1 MCGIVGF
8 APVKENGAEIL
19 KQMMDRI
26 AHRGPDGEGQ
36 FVDEYVALGHR
47 RLSIIDLAGGTQP
60 MATEHLV
67 VVFNG
72 EIYNYLELKKELE
85 NKGHH
90 FKTNS
95 DTEVL
100 LHGYEEYH
108 YEIVNHLRGMF
119 SFALYDTT
127 THELFCARDHFGIK
141 PFYYYF
147 DQEHFLFASE
157 IKGFLDHPDFKK
169 ELNRDVLDIYLKM
182 NFVAGEQ
189 TFFKNVKQLLPGHY
203 LVYKDKQVE
212 IKRYYSIQFKDQYKS
227 DQEMIQAIDQIMKDS
242 VKHHLIA
249 DVEVGSF
256 LSSGID
262 SSYLVS
268 LARPQHTYTVGY
280 NDERYNEISYAQD
293 LAQQLGIENKSKIIN
308 KEEYL
313 NILPKMM
320 YHLDEP
326 TADPAAVALYFVSEL
341 ASQDVKVVLSGEG
354 ADEFFGG
361 YNTYRGDIDSGIYGK
376 IPFFIRHFISRICK
390 HLPTIKGVPF
400 LIRNGERIE
409 DYYVGVNPVFSEQD
423 CKHLLRDTSHLHT
436 HDDIVAPLFKN
447 LGKATNIQ
455 KRQNV
460 DLQTWFIKDILQKGD
475 KMTMAHSIESRVPFT
490 DKEVF
495 HVASQ
500 LKDNQKVTKENTK
513 VLLRQA
519 AKKVIPNEAY
529 KKKKLGFPV
538 PLREWMREEDLYQK
552 VFNGLQ
558 TPIIKELFDDQ
569 KLISMLEDHKNQKHD
584 YYKKIWTVYCF
595 SLWHQVFFSEVY
607 ENHASAWF
615 LLLKCH
621 NI

>member
-538 PLREWMREEDLYQK
+538 PIREWMREEDLYQK

-595 SLWHQVFFSEVY
+595 SLWHQVFFSEEY
-607 ENHASAWF
+607 ENQA
-615 LLLKCH
+615 
-621 NI
+621 

>member
-595 SLWHQVFFSEVY
+595 SLWHQVFFSEEY
-607 ENHASAWF
+607 ESQA
-615 LLLKCH
+615 
-621 NI
+621 

>member
-227 DQEMIQAIDQIMKDS
+227 YQEMIQAIDQIMKDS

-595 SLWHQVFFSEVY
+595 SLWHQVFFSEEY
-607 ENHASAWF
+607 ENQA
-615 LLLKCH
+615 
-621 NI
+621 

>member
-85 NKGHH
+85 DKGHH

-280 NDERYNEISYAQD
+280 NDERYNEISYAKD

-495 HVASQ
+495 HIASQ

-595 SLWHQVFFSEVY
+595 SLWHQVFFSEEY
-607 ENHASAWF
+607 ENQA
-615 LLLKCH
+615 
-621 NI
+621 

>member
-8 APVKENGAEIL
+8 APVNENAPEVL
-19 KQMMDRI
+19 KKMMERI

-36 FVDEYVALGHR
+36 YIDENVALGHR
-47 RLSIIDLAGGTQP
+47 RLSIIDLAGGNQP
-60 MATEHLV
+60 MKTNHLV

-72 EIYNYLELKKELE
+72 EIYNYLELRKELE
-85 NKGHH
+85 EKGHH

-100 LHGYEEYH
+100 LHGFEEYR
-108 YEIVNHLRGMF
+108 YEIVNYLRGMF
-119 SFALYDTT
+119 AFALYDTS

-141 PFYYYF
+141 PFYYYY
-147 DQEHFLFASE
+147 DKEHLLFGSE
-157 IKGFLDHPDFKK
+157 IKSFLDHPDFKK
-169 ELNRDVLDIYLKM
+169 ELNTDVLDIYLKM
-182 NFVAGEQ
+182 NFVSGEN

-203 LVYKDKQVE
+203 FIYKDQKIE
-212 IKRYYSIQFKDQYKS
+212 MKRYYSIQFADQYKS
-227 DQEMIQAIDQIMKDS
+227 NQEMVEAIDQIMKDS
-242 VKHHLIA
+242 VKHHLLA

-280 NDERYNEISYAQD
+280 NDERYNEIGYAKD
-293 LAQQLGIENKSKIIN
+293 LTQQLGIENKSKIIS

-313 NILPKMM
+313 NVLPKIM

-341 ASQDVKVVLSGEG
+341 ASHDVKVVLSGEG

-361 YNTYRGDIDSGIYGK
+361 YKTYRGDIDSGFYGK
-376 IPFFIRHFISRICK
+376 IPFGIRHLISKICK
-390 HLPTIKGVPF
+390 HLPTVKGIPF
-400 LIRNGERIE
+400 LIRNGERVE
-409 DYYVGVNPVFSEQD
+409 DYYVGVNPVFSEND
-423 CKHLLRDTSHLHT
+423 CKHLLRDTSHFHS
-436 HDDIVAPLFKN
+436 HQEIVGDIFKN
-447 LGKATNIQ
+447 QGHATNIQ
-455 KRQNV
+455 KRQAF

-495 HVASQ
+495 HVASM
-500 LKDNQKVTKENTK
+500 LKDNQKVTPENTK
-513 VLLRQA
+513 VLLREA
-519 AKKVIPNEAY
+519 ARKVIPNEAY

-552 VFNGLQ
+552 VYAGLQ
-558 TPIIKELFDDQ
+558 TPIIKKLFDDQ

-595 SLWHQVFFSEVY
+595 SLWHQVFFAEEY
-607 ENHASAWF
+607 ENQA
-615 LLLKCH
+615 
-621 NI
+621 

>member
-203 LVYKDKQVE
+203 LVYKDKRVE

-595 SLWHQVFFSEVY
+595 SLWHQVFFSEEY
-607 ENHASAWF
+607 ENQA
-615 LLLKCH
+615 
-621 NI
+621 

>member
-47 RLSIIDLAGGTQP
+47 RLSIIYLAGGTQP

-595 SLWHQVFFSEVY
+595 SLWHQVFFSEEY
-607 ENHASAWF
+607 ENQA
-615 LLLKCH
+615 
-621 NI
+621 

>member
-8 APVKENGAEIL
+8 APVSENATDIL
-19 KQMMDRI
+19 KKMMDRI
-26 AHRGPDGEGQ
+26 AHRGPDGEGKYI
-36 FVDEYVALGHR
+36 DDNVALGHR

-60 MATEHLV
+60 MKTNHLV

-72 EIYNYLELKKELE
+72 EIYNYLELKEDLE
-85 NKGHH
+85 AKGHH
-90 FKTNS
+90 FQTNS

-100 LHGYEEYH
+100 LHGYEEYR
-108 YEIVNHLRGMF
+108 YDIVNYLRGMF
-119 SFALYDTT
+119 AFALYDTT

-141 PFYYYF
+141 PFYYYY
-147 DQEHFLFASE
+147 DQKHFLFASE

-169 ELNRDVLDIYLKM
+169 ELNKDVLDIYLKM
-182 NFVAGEQ
+182 NFVAGEE

-203 LVYKDKQVE
+203 LVYKDQKIE
-212 IKRYYSIQFKDQYKS
+212 IKRYYSIQFKDQYKT
-227 DQEMIQAIDQIMKDS
+227 DQEMIEKIDQIMKDS

-280 NDERYNEISYAQD
+280 NDERYNEIGYAKD
-293 LAQQLGIENKSKIIN
+293 LTQQLGIENKSKIIS

-313 NILPKMM
+313 NILPQIM

-341 ASQDVKVVLSGEG
+341 ASKDVKVVLSGEG

-361 YNTYRGDIDSGIYGK
+361 YNTYRGDIDSGLYGK
-376 IPFFIRHFISRICK
+376 IPFVIRHFISQICK
-390 HLPTIKGVPF
+390 HLPTIKGIPF

-409 DYYVGVNPVFSEQD
+409 DYYVGVNPGFSQND
-423 CKHLLRDTSHLHT
+423 CKHLLRDTSHLHS
-436 HDDIVAPLFKN
+436 HNDIVAPLFKN
-447 LGKATNIQ
+447 LKKATNIQ

-495 HVASQ
+495 DVASQ

-513 VLLRQA
+513 VLLREA
-519 AKKVIPNEAY
+519 ARKVIPNEAY

-552 VFNGLQ
+552 VYNGLQ

-595 SLWHQVFFSEVY
+595 SLWHQVFFSEEY
-607 ENHASAWF
+607 EKQA
-615 LLLKCH
+615 
-621 NI
+621 

>member
-354 ADEFFGG
+354 ADDFFGG

-595 SLWHQVFFSEVY
+595 SLWHQVFFSEEY
-607 ENHASAWF
+607 ENQA
-615 LLLKCH
+615 
-621 NI
+621 

>member
-361 YNTYRGDIDSGIYGK
+361 YNTYRGDIDRGIYGTF
-376 IPFFIRHFISRICK
+376 PFLIRQFISRFGK

-595 SLWHQVFFSEVY
+595 SLWHQVFFSEEY
-607 ENHASAWF
+607 ENQA
-615 LLLKCH
+615 
-621 NI
+621 

>member
-182 NFVAGEQ
+182 NFVAGGEQ

-595 SLWHQVFFSEVY
+595 SLWHQVFFSEEY
-607 ENHASAWF
+607 ENQA
-615 LLLKCH
+615 
-621 NI
+621 

>member
-8 APVKENGAEIL
+8 APVKENGTEIL

-36 FVDEYVALGHR
+36 FIDKYVALGHR

-60 MATEHLV
+60 MATKHLV

-85 NKGHH
+85 EKGHH

-108 YEIVNHLRGMF
+108 HEVVNHLRGMF
-119 SFALYDTT
+119 AFALYDTT

-169 ELNRDVLDIYLKM
+169 ELNKDVLDIYLRM

-189 TFFKNVKQLLPGHY
+189 TFFKNVNQLLPGHY
-203 LVYKDKQVE
+203 LIYKDKQIE
-212 IKRYYSIQFKDQYKS
+212 MKRYYSIQFKDQYKT
-227 DQEMIQAIDQIMKDS
+227 DQEMIEAIDQIMKDS

-280 NDERYNEISYAQD
+280 NDERYNEISYAKD
-293 LAQQLGIENKSKIIN
+293 LAQHLGIENKSKIIN

-341 ASQDVKVVLSGEG
+341 ASKDVKVVLSGEG

-390 HLPTIKGVPF
+390 HLPTMKGIPF

-423 CKHLLRDTSHLHT
+423 CKHLLRDTSHLHS
-436 HDDIVAPLFKN
+436 HNDIVAPLFKN

-495 HVASQ
+495 NVASQ

-519 AKKVIPNEAY
+519 AKQVIPNEAY

-538 PLREWMREEDLYQK
+538 PLREWMREDDLYQK
-552 VFNGLQ
+552 VYNGLQ
-558 TPIIKELFDDQ
+558 TPIIKELFNDQ

-595 SLWHQVFFSEVY
+595 SLWHQVFFPEEY
-607 ENHASAWF
+607 ENQA
-615 LLLKCH
+615 
-621 NI
+621 

>member
-475 KMTMAHSIESRVPFT
+475 KMTMAHSIERRVPFT

-595 SLWHQVFFSEVY
+595 SLWHQVFFAEEY
-607 ENHASAWF
+607 ENQA
-615 LLLKCH
+615 
-621 NI
+621 

>member
-8 APVKENGAEIL
+8 APVSENAPDML
-19 KQMMDRI
+19 KKMMDRI

-36 FVDEYVALGHR
+36 YVDDYVALGHR

-60 MATEHLV
+60 MKTNHLV

-72 EIYNYLELKKELE
+72 EIYNYLELKKDLE
-85 NKGHH
+85 AKGHH
-90 FKTNS
+90 FQTHS

-108 YEIVNHLRGMF
+108 YDIVNYLRGMF
-119 SFALYDTT
+119 AFALYDTT

-141 PFYYYF
+141 PFYYYY
-147 DQEHFLFASE
+147 DQKHFLFASE

-169 ELNRDVLDIYLKM
+169 ELNKDVLDIYLKM
-182 NFVAGEQ
+182 NFVAGEE

-203 LVYKDKQVE
+203 VVYKDQNID

-227 DQEMIQAIDQIMKDS
+227 DQEMIEMIDQIMKDS

-280 NDERYNEISYAQD
+280 NDERYNEIGYAKD
-293 LAQQLGIENKSKIIN
+293 LTQQLGIENKSKIIS

-313 NILPKMM
+313 NILPQIM

-341 ASQDVKVVLSGEG
+341 ASKDVKVVLSGEG

-376 IPFFIRHFISRICK
+376 IPFAIRHFISRICK
-390 HLPTIKGVPF
+390 HLPTIKGIPF

-409 DYYVGVNPVFSEQD
+409 DYYVGVNPVFSQND
-423 CKHLLRDTSHLHT
+423 CKHLLRDTTHLHS
-436 HDDIVAPLFKN
+436 HQDIVAPLFKN
-447 LGKATNIQ
+447 LKKATNIQ

-495 HVASQ
+495 DVASC

-513 VLLRQA
+513 VLLREA
-519 AKKVIPNEAY
+519 ARKVIPNEAY

-552 VFNGLQ
+552 VYEGLQ

-595 SLWHQVFFSEVY
+595 SLWHQVFFSEEY
-607 ENHASAWF
+607 KKQA
-615 LLLKCH
+615 
-621 NI
+621 

>member
-19 KQMMDRI
+19 KQMMARI

-595 SLWHQVFFSEVY
+595 SLWHQVFFSEEY
-607 ENHASAWF
+607 ENQA
-615 LLLKCH
+615 
-621 NI
+621 

>member
-108 YEIVNHLRGMF
+108 YEIVNHLRGMC

-595 SLWHQVFFSEVY
+595 SLWHQVFFSEEY
-607 ENHASAWF
+607 ENQA
-615 LLLKCH
+615 
-621 NI
+621 

>member
-538 PLREWMREEDLYQK
+538 PLREWMREDDLYQK
-552 VFNGLQ
+552 VYDGLQ
-558 TPIIKELFDDQ
+558 TPIIKQLFDDQ
-569 KLISMLEDHKNQKHD
+569 KLLSMLEDYKNHKHD

-595 SLWHQVFFSEVY
+595 SLWHQVFFAEEY
-607 ENHASAWF
+607 EH
-615 LLLKCH
+615 
-621 NI
+621 

>member
-85 NKGHH
+85 DKGHH

-280 NDERYNEISYAQD
+280 NDERYNEISYAKD

-376 IPFFIRHFISRICK
+376 ISFFIRHFISRICK

-495 HVASQ
+495 HIASQ

-595 SLWHQVFFSEVY
+595 SLWHQVFFSEEY
-607 ENHASAWF
+607 ENQA
-615 LLLKCH
+615 
-621 NI
+621 

>member
-85 NKGHH
+85 DKGHH

-203 LVYKDKQVE
+203 LVFKDKQVE

-436 HDDIVAPLFKN
+436 HNDIVAPLFKN

-495 HVASQ
+495 NVASQ

-552 VFNGLQ
+552 VYNGLQ

-595 SLWHQVFFSEVY
+595 SLWHQVFFAEEY
-607 ENHASAWF
+607 ENQA
-615 LLLKCH
+615 
-621 NI
+621 

>member
-67 VVFNG
+67 VDFNG

-595 SLWHQVFFSEVY
+595 SLWHQVFFSEEY
-607 ENHASAWF
+607 ENQA
-615 LLLKCH
+615 
-621 NI
+621 

>member
-8 APVKENGAEIL
+8 APVSENAPDML
-19 KQMMDRI
+19 KKMMDRI

-36 FVDEYVALGHR
+36 YVDDYVALGHR

-60 MATEHLV
+60 MKTNHLV

-72 EIYNYLELKKELE
+72 EIYNYLELKKDLE
-85 NKGHH
+85 AKGHH
-90 FKTNS
+90 FQTHS

-108 YEIVNHLRGMF
+108 YDIVNYLRGMF
-119 SFALYDTT
+119 AFALYDTT

-141 PFYYYF
+141 PFYYYY
-147 DQEHFLFASE
+147 DQKHFLFASE

-169 ELNRDVLDIYLKM
+169 ELNKDVLDIYLKM
-182 NFVAGEQ
+182 NFVAGEE

-203 LVYKDKQVE
+203 VVYKDQNID

-227 DQEMIQAIDQIMKDS
+227 DQEMIEMIDQIMKDS

-280 NDERYNEISYAQD
+280 NDERYNEIGYAKD
-293 LAQQLGIENKSKIIN
+293 LTQQLGIENKSKIIS

-313 NILPKMM
+313 NILPQIM

-341 ASQDVKVVLSGEG
+341 ASKDVKVVLSGEG

-376 IPFFIRHFISRICK
+376 IPFAIRHFISRICK
-390 HLPTIKGVPF
+390 HLPTIKGIPF

-409 DYYVGVNPVFSEQD
+409 DYYVGVNPVFSQND
-423 CKHLLRDTSHLHT
+423 CKHLLRDTTHLHS
-436 HDDIVAPLFKN
+436 HQDIVAPLFKN
-447 LGKATNIQ
+447 LKKATNIQ

-490 DKEVF
+490 DREVF
-495 HVASQ
+495 DVASC

-513 VLLRQA
+513 VLLREA
-519 AKKVIPNEAY
+519 ARKVIPNEAY

-552 VFNGLQ
+552 VYEGLQ

-595 SLWHQVFFSEVY
+595 SLWHQVFFSEEY
-607 ENHASAWF
+607 KKQA
-615 LLLKCH
+615 
-621 NI
+621 

>member
-85 NKGHH
+85 DKGHH

-268 LARPQHTYTVGY
+268 LAKPQHTYTVGY
-280 NDERYNEISYAQD
+280 NDERYNEISYAKD

-436 HDDIVAPLFKN
+436 HNDIVAPLFKN

-595 SLWHQVFFSEVY
+595 SLWHQVFFSEEY
-607 ENHASAWF
+607 ENQA
-615 LLLKCH
+615 
-621 NI
+621 

>member
-513 VLLRQA
+513 VLLD
-519 AKKVIPNEAY
+519 KLL
-529 KKKKLGFPV
+529 KKLF
-538 PLREWMREEDLYQK
+538 LM
-552 VFNGLQ
+552 
-558 TPIIKELFDDQ
+558 
-569 KLISMLEDHKNQKHD
+569 KHIR
-584 YYKKIWTVYCF
+584 KRNLV
-595 SLWHQVFFSEVY
+595 SQ
-607 ENHASAWF
+607 F
-615 LLLKCH
+615 L
-621 NI
+621 

>member
-361 YNTYRGDIDSGIYGK
+361 YNTYRGDIDRK

-595 SLWHQVFFSEVY
+595 SLWHQVFFSEEY
-607 ENHASAWF
+607 ENQA
-615 LLLKCH
+615 
-621 NI
+621 

>member
-85 NKGHH
+85 NKVHH

-595 SLWHQVFFSEVY
+595 SLWHQVFFSEEY
-607 ENHASAWF
+607 ENQA
-615 LLLKCH
+615 
-621 NI
+621 

>member
-157 IKGFLDHPDFKK
+157 IKEFLDHPDFKK

-595 SLWHQVFFSEVY
+595 SLWHQVFFSEEY
-607 ENHASAWF
+607 ENQA
-615 LLLKCH
+615 
-621 NI
+621 

>member
-85 NKGHH
+85 DKGHH

-203 LVYKDKQVE
+203 LVYKNKQVE

-227 DQEMIQAIDQIMKDS
+227 DQKMIQAIDQIMKDS

-280 NDERYNEISYAQD
+280 NDERYNEISYAKD

-436 HDDIVAPLFKN
+436 HNDIVAPLFKN

-595 SLWHQVFFSEVY
+595 SLWHQVFFSEEY
-607 ENHASAWF
+607 ENQA
-615 LLLKCH
+615 
-621 NI
+621 

>member
-1 MCGIVGF
+1 MIYMCGIVGF

-595 SLWHQVFFSEVY
+595 SLWHQVFFSEEY
-607 ENHASAWF
+607 ENQA
-615 LLLKCH
+615 
-621 NI
+621 

>member
-60 MATEHLV
+60 IATEQLV

-595 SLWHQVFFSEVY
+595 SLWHQVFFSEEY
-607 ENHASAWF
+607 ENQA
-615 LLLKCH
+615 
-621 NI
+621 

>member
-436 HDDIVAPLFKN
+436 HSDIVAPLFKN

-495 HVASQ
+495 NVASQ

-552 VFNGLQ
+552 VYNGLQ

-595 SLWHQVFFSEVY
+595 SLWHQVFFAEEY
-607 ENHASAWF
+607 HNHA
-615 LLLKCH
+615 
-621 NI
+621 

>member
-569 KLISMLEDHKNQKHD
+569 KHD

-595 SLWHQVFFSEVY
+595 SLWHQVFFSEEY
-607 ENHASAWF
+607 ENQA
-615 LLLKCH
+615 
-621 NI
+621 

>member
-8 APVKENGAEIL
+8 APINENASQIL
-19 KQMMDRI
+19 KKMMNRI

-36 FVDEYVALGHR
+36 FIDDYVALGHR
-47 RLSIIDLAGGTQP
+47 RLSIIDLAGGQQP
-60 MATEHLV
+60 MKSNNLV
-67 VVFNG
+67 IVFNG
-72 EIYNYLELKKELE
+72 EIYNYLELKKDLE
-85 NKGHH
+85 NKGHVFLTH
-90 FKTNS
+90 S
-95 DTEVL
+95 DTEVI
-100 LHGYEEYH
+100 LHGFQEYR
-108 YEIVNHLRGMF
+108 YDVVNYLRGMF
-119 SFALYDTT
+119 AFALYDTD

-141 PFYYYF
+141 PFYYY
-147 DQEHFLFASE
+147 DDPQHFLFASE
-157 IKGFLDHPDFKK
+157 IKGFLDHPDFHK
-169 ELNRDVLDIYLKM
+169 ELNTDVLDIYLKM
-182 NFVAGEQ
+182 NYVAGEQ
-189 TFFKNVKQLLPGHY
+189 TFFKNVNQLLPGHY
-203 LVYKDKQVE
+203 LIYKNQSIE
-212 IKRYYSIQFKDQYKS
+212 IKRYYSIAFKDQYKT

-242 VKHHLIA
+242 IKHHLIA

-280 NDERYNEISYAQD
+280 NDERYNEINYAKD
-293 LAQQLGIENKSKIIN
+293 LTQQLGIENKSKIIT

-313 NILPKMM
+313 EVLPKIM

-326 TADPAAVALYFVSEL
+326 TADPAAVALYFVSQL

-376 IPFFIRHFISRICK
+376 LPFFIRHAIASLCK
-390 HLPTIKGVPF
+390 HLPTFKGVPF

-409 DYYVGVNPVFSEQD
+409 DYYVGVNPVFSDND
-423 CKHLLRDTSHLHT
+423 CKHLLRDISHLHS
-436 HDDIVAPLFKN
+436 HQDIVGNVFENVK
-447 LGKATNIQ
+447 KATNIQ
-455 KRQNV
+455 KRQAF

-495 HVASQ
+495 QIASQ

-538 PLREWMREEDLYQK
+538 PLREWMREDDLYQK
-552 VFNGLQ
+552 VYDGLQ
-558 TPIIKELFDDQ
+558 TPIIKQLFDDQ
-569 KLISMLEDHKNQKHD
+569 KLLSMLEDHKNHKHD

-595 SLWHQVFFSEVY
+595 SLWHQVFFAEEY
-607 ENHASAWF
+607 KH
-615 LLLKCH
+615 
-621 NI
+621 